1 MDNLFIL
8 DEMSSWLDANTP
20 QNVQNTPA
28 VSKPVE
34 VDFDD
39 FFKSSIPTSTTH
51 VTESPTVPAKV
62 TAPSPKVKKNNTLAI
77 KAFAIVIA
85 IILLV
90 GSLCLTAYMS
100 KQVDRSLERAASI
113 ISSASLE
120 ADEIVEKANS
130 DAKKTI
136 ANAEAEA
143 KQILEENS

>member
-8 DEMSSWLDANTP
+8 DEMSAWLDANTP

-39 FFKSSIPTSTTH
+39 FFKSSTPTSTI
-51 VTESPTVPAKV
+51 PAPEIL
-62 TAPSPKVKKNNTLAI
+62 TATPATPSPKVKKNNTLAI

-90 GSLCLTAYMS
+90 GSLCLTAYMN

-136 ANAEAEA
+136 ATAEAEA

>member
-8 DEMSSWLDANTP
+8 DEMSAWLDANTP

-34 VDFDD
+34 MDFDD
-39 FFKSSIPTSTTH
+39 FFKSSIPTSTIPAPEILT
-51 VTESPTVPAKV
+51 VTPA
-62 TAPSPKVKKNNTLAI
+62 TPSPKVKKNNTLAI
-77 KAFAIVIA
+77 KAFAIVMV
-85 IILLV
+85 ILILI

-100 KQVDRSLERAASI
+100 KQVDRALERAASI

-136 ANAEAEA
+136 ATAEAEA
-143 KQILEENS
+143 KRILEENS